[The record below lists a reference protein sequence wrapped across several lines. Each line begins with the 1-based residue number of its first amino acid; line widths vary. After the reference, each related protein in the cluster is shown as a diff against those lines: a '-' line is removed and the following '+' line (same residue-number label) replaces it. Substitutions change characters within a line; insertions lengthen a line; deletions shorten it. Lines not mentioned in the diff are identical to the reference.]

1 MCIMDMP
8 VGSPGTRVTD
18 ASGVWNQTWVFS
30 KSTKCS
36 AELSLQPS
44 NLSGKINA
52 FILHASII
60 ETKGSQNNH
69 LASVD
74 LLVYLCLYNF
84 LLYFKKTQIMAQHI
98 DFTNGLKSTAVR

>member
-1 MCIMDMP
+1 MDMP
-8 VGSPGTRVTD
+8 IGSPGTRVTE
-18 ASGVWNQTWVFS
+18 ASGISNQTWVFS

-36 AELSLQPS
+36 AEPSLQPS

-69 LASVD
+69 LTSGD
-74 LLVYLCLYNF
+74 LLVYNF
-84 LLYFKKTQIMAQHI
+84 LLYFKKKPLTMAQHI

>member
-1 MCIMDMP
+1 MDMP
-8 VGSPGTRVTD
+8 VGSPGTRVTE
-18 ASGVWNQTWVFS
+18 ASGIWNQTWVFS

-36 AELSLQPS
+36 AEPSLQPS

-69 LASVD
+69 LTSGD
-74 LLVYLCLYNF
+74 LLVYNF
-84 LLYFKKTQIMAQHI
+84 LLYFKKKTTDYGSAH
-98 DFTNGLKSTAVR
+98 